1 MRQWGVAIGVYAI
14 EGTGILARYQTHRPV
29 SLERVALYETLDLL
43 TVVLHSWTKVER
55 SRLRHG
61 LLLLERHVERLEQ
74 NTRT

>member
-1 MRQWGVAIGVYAI
+1 V
-14 EGTGILARYQTHRPV
+14 
-29 SLERVALYETLDLL
+29 RVALYETLDLL
-43 TVVLHSWTKVER
+43 AVVLHSWTKVER